1 MNNATHWVLATGN
14 AGKVTELQ
22 SLLAPL
28 QITISPQSEF
38 ATPSAA
44 ETGTTFVEN
53 AILKARNAS
62 AHCHMPAIADD
73 SGIEVDAL
81 QGKPGVYSAR
91 YAGENAS
98 DRDNIH
104 KLLVA
109 LEGVPEAERT
119 ARFHC
124 VLVLMRFADDPTPL
138 IAHGSW
144 EGRIT
149 TTITG
154 SSGFGYD
161 PVFWLPEQQC
171 TAAQLDKATKNSL
184 SHRGKA
190 LASLLQQLQTQPQRT

>member
-1 MNNATHWVLATGN
+1 MNTAIEWVLATGN
-14 AGKVTELQ
+14 QGKVTELQ

-28 QITISPQSEF
+28 HITIQPQSQF
-38 ATPSAA
+38 STPSVA

-53 AILKARNAS
+53 AIIKARNAS
-62 AHCHMPAIADD
+62 QHCQMPAIADD

-81 QGKPGVYSAR
+81 NGKPGVYSAR

-98 DRDNIH
+98 DRDNIY

-109 LEGVPEAERT
+109 MEGVPEAQRT

-149 TTITG
+149 TFING
-154 SSGFGYD
+154 SGGFGYD
-161 PVFWLPEQQC
+161 PVFWVPEQQC

-190 LASLLQQLQTQPQRT
+190 LHSLLQQLQSEQ